1 MPSARPSSAEASLR
15 RGDVSRGGRGTV
27 RRRAPV
33 SVSAAGDTGAVR
45 PAVSGGGPPAVRPA
59 RPKRIRTT
67 FKCHELQLMKSYF
80 ELNHNPDNN
89 DLKQLSHKTGLSKR
103 VLQASHQLLFA
114 VHRHTSGGNSPG
126 HWKSPEN
133 MLNVVVSSRA
143 TSESINA
150 DSLNS
155 NFLQLGRRSG
165 GRPQRTVHPR
175 QLLVNTVMHTTLVA
189 SNSQPSDFWSDA
201 LPVVPPTHRK
211 K

>member
-1 MPSARPSSAEASLR
+1 MPSARPSSAEASVR

-33 SVSAAGDTGAVR
+33 SVSAAGDTAAVT

-114 VHRHTSGGNSPG
+114 VYRHTSGGNFPG

-133 MLNVVVSSRA
+133 MLNVVVSSTLKICLPLLPFTHA

-150 DSLNS
+150 DSS
-155 NFLQLGRRSG
+155 TSPTSYSSG
-165 GRPQRTVHPR
+165 EGVAAGHSGQFTPGSYLSTLWYT
-175 QLLVNTVMHTTLVA
+175 LL
-189 SNSQPSDFWSDA
+189 
-201 LPVVPPTHRK
+201 
-211 K
+211 